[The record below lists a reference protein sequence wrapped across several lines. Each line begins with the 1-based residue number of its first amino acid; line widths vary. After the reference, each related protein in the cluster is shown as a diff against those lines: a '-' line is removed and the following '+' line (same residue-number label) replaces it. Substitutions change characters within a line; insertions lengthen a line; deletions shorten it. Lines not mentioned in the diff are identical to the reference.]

1 VIERACGQRDPLSV
15 DDIATI
21 IFSSGSTGE
30 PKGVMLSHYSVDANA
45 QGATQ
50 VLHLYRNE
58 RVLGILP
65 FFHSFGYLVFWF
77 VMFNNAGLVF
87 HPSPL
92 DVVAIGELVR
102 RQRVTFLVTTPTFL
116 QLYFRRCT
124 PEQFS
129 SLRVVLTGAEKLP
142 LRLYEAFK
150 DRFGI
155 EPIEGYGVTECAPV
169 IAVNCPD
176 YRAAG
181 YYQPASRRGTVGQPL
196 PGVSVKIVDPDTLAP
211 LPPGSPG
218 MLLVRGPNVMAGYL
232 GRDDLTASVM
242 HHGWY
247 VTGDIALLDEDGFLT
262 ITDRL
267 SRFSKIGG
275 EMVPHGK
282 VEEALHQAA
291 ESETQVFAVTGI
303 PDDRRGE
310 QLAVLHTIDDARIP
324 DILGRLFSNGL
335 PNLFIP
341 PRGNF
346 VKVDALPVLGTGK
359 MDLRAL
365 KRIAMERLQS
375 RES

>member
-1 VIERACGQRDPLSV
+1 
-15 DDIATI
+15 
-21 IFSSGSTGE
+21 
-30 PKGVMLSHYSVDANA
+30 
-45 QGATQ
+45 
-50 VLHLYRNE
+50 
-58 RVLGILP
+58 
-65 FFHSFGYLVFWF
+65 
-77 VMFNNAGLVF
+77 
-87 HPSPL
+87 
-92 DVVAIGELVR
+92 
-102 RQRVTFLVTTPTFL
+102 
-116 QLYFRRCT
+116 
-124 PEQFS
+124 
-129 SLRVVLTGAEKLP
+129 
-142 LRLYEAFK
+142 
-150 DRFGI
+150 
-155 EPIEGYGVTECAPV
+155 
-169 IAVNCPD
+169 
-176 YRAAG
+176 
-181 YYQPASRRGTVGQPL
+181 
-196 PGVSVKIVDPDTLAP
+196 
-211 LPPGSPG
+211 
-218 MLLVRGPNVMAGYL
+218 MAGYL

-365 KRIAMERLQS
+365 KRIAMERLHS
-375 RES
+375 REA